1 MKKIW
6 QIRKKKKKNKGRENK
21 GEIKGQEG
29 KAKKAS
35 ALTMIRLEQ
44 VTAIYTLF
52 SQGKT

>member
-6 QIRKKKKKNKGRENK
+6 KIRKKKKQ

-29 KAKKAS
+29 KAKKSS

-44 VTAIYTLF
+44 VPAIYTLF